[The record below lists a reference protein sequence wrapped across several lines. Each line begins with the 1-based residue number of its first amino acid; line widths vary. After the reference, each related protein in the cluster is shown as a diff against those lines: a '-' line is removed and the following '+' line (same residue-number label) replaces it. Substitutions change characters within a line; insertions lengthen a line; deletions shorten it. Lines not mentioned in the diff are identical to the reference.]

1 MNTMGKATDFLSTSY
16 ENLSLVGDFNA
27 EKSNKSK
34 KDFCDAY
41 VFKYLIKQSTR
52 YKNPNNPKCIDLM
65 LTNIE
70 VFKILVQLKQ
80 DYLIFTK

>member
-1 MNTMGKATDFLSTSY
+1 MNSMGKATDFLSTSY

-41 VFKYLIKQSTR
+41 VFKYLIK
-52 YKNPNNPKCIDLM
+52 
-65 LTNIE
+65 
-70 VFKILVQLKQ
+70 
-80 DYLIFTK
+80 